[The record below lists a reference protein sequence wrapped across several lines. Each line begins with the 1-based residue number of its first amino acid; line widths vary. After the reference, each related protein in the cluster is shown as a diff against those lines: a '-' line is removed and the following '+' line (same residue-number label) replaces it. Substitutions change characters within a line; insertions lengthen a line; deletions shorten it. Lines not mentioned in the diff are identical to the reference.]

1 MSSTSSCT
9 CWPSS
14 PRPTA
19 SCWRT
24 WPCASWP
31 ARRPAGGLLSCCRT
45 HVSGPLS
52 CRLASVLLPHRRR
65 LAACLPVAAP
75 ALLRVRPIAAHASL
89 GFSPVAAPAL
99 VVLQRRGAS
108 AQTAARR
115 LCRRRRPALTCLGV
129 RRADVQVP
137 EARAFYGFQ
146 IAIENVHSE
155 MYSLLLEHYIRDGA
169 LRQRMLQARAR
180 AADARARCPW
190 SGCVRVAA
198 SPRTGRPGRALQDG
212 VRTRCRGPRA
222 GRHAA
227 CPALCR
233 SLGAESRGA
242 HARRPPAYGL
252 NRA

>member
-1 MSSTSSCT
+1 
-9 CWPSS
+9 
-14 PRPTA
+14 
-19 SCWRT
+19 
-24 WPCASWP
+24 
-31 ARRPAGGLLSCCRT
+31 
-45 HVSGPLS
+45 
-52 CRLASVLLPHRRR
+52 LPHRRR

-89 GFSPVAAPAL
+89 GFSPVAAPAS

-115 LCRRRRPALTCLGV
+115 LCRRRRPALTRKGV

-180 AADARARCPW
+180 APDARARGLRQSCA
-190 SGCVRVAA
+190 RVAG
-198 SPRTGRPGRALQDG
+198 SLPQEPGRPGLVFQDG
-212 VRTRCRGPRA
+212 VHVLSRSAGYVPRRTPRA
-222 GRHAA
+222 SLLAGGPSCAGWMHAGRPHAT
-227 CPALCR
+227 
-233 SLGAESRGA
+233 SR
-242 HARRPPAYGL
+242 ARRL
-252 NRA
+252 DRV